1 MANNN
6 QNLDLPEFGRVTTS
20 TDVTYSNTP
29 TDATAFE
36 DKGILQT
43 LKMAFTPG
51 GNEMSGYSDPSIGNL
66 TENITQP
73 IFQYAWITVFGC
85 IVLALFAVAWNY
97 AWGGSGS
104 SGSSGE
110 EGKGGLRDGFLWKTA
125 KFIGIPAFCIML
137 IAAFVG
143 GHW

>member
-29 TDATAFE
+29 NDATAFE

-51 GNEMSGYSDPSIGNL
+51 GNEMSAYSDPSIGNL

-85 IVLALFAVAWNY
+85 MVLALFAAAWNY
-97 AWGGSGS
+97 AWGSKGSIRES
-104 SGSSGE
+104 
-110 EGKGGLRDGFLWKTA
+110 FLWKTA
-125 KFIGIPAFCIML
+125 TFIGIPALCIML